1 MFREIFHYLYLMLFR
16 TEITWFTSDFQAWAR
31 HADQEISVMQH
42 TMILKV
48 LQDVRNELNQLF
60 KVLDIVFLFN
70 NVFSPLSSV
79 LCRSCMPSAHQ
90 KRSWVIM
97 ILIITLRRETKN
109 TTLILMPSSSL
120 IFHLTQNLIWTW
132 ISGLI
137 LWPQS
142 ASRVRDHAYST
153 KPEPQRFEKQ
163 QSFKWKV

>member
-1 MFREIFHYLYLMLFR
+1 
-16 TEITWFTSDFQAWAR
+16 
-31 HADQEISVMQH
+31 MQH

-48 LQDVRNELNQLF
+48 LRDVRNELNQLF
-60 KVLDIVFLFN
+60 KVLVILFLFN

-79 LCRSCMPSAHQ
+79 FCRSCMRSAHQ

-109 TTLILMPSSSL
+109 TTLILMPSPSL
-120 IFHLTQNLIWTW
+120 IFPLTQNLTWTW
-132 ISGLI
+132 IAGLI

-142 ASRVRDHAYST
+142 ACRVRDHDYST